1 MCGTVR
7 GDEFSVTNEVVIE
20 EQYDLTARCVNPP
33 VQRRSFAPIFL
44 LNNNKFTPWSERF
57 QHFTRSVEGTIDND
71 HYFVLV
77 TWHIL
82 VK

>member
-20 EQYDLTARCVNPP
+20 EQHDLTARCVNPP
-33 VQRRSFAPIFL
+33 VQCCRFAPIFL
-44 LNNNKFTPWSERF
+44 LDNNKFTPWSGRF
-57 QHFTRSVEGTIDND
+57 QHLARSVGGTIHNDN
-71 HYFVLV
+71 YFVLV